1 MRLTSLNDVFEEQ
14 IADLLSA
21 ETQLVEALPEVAA
34 AASSPE
40 LRDAITHHLEQT
52 RGHVSRLRQVIEAE
66 GITPPS
72 EECKAMAGLISEG
85 DEVVHADGDPIAK
98 DAAIIA
104 GAQRIEHYEIAAYGT
119 ARELAKQLD
128 LSEAAA
134 LLGDTLKEESA
145 ADTTLT
151 KIATGGLFASGV
163 NQRASQA
170 GR

>member
-1 MRLTSLNDVFEEQ
+1 MQLASLNDVFEEQ
-14 IADLLSA
+14 VADLLSA
-21 ETQLVEALPEVAA
+21 EQQLVEALPKVAA

-40 LRDAITHHLEQT
+40 LREAITEHLAET
-52 RGHVSRLRQVIEAE
+52 RGHVARLEKVIQTS

-85 DEVVHADGDPIAK
+85 DEVVQADGDPVAK

-128 LSEAAA
+128 FSDASA
-134 LLGDTLKEESA
+134 LLNDTLKEESA
-145 ADTTLT
+145 ADTRLT

-163 NQRASQA
+163 NQRAAQP
-170 GR
+170 R